1 MYNIKKYSY
10 DQAKKLNVTIKPS
23 THKNKKIDVYDQ
35 KNKLVASIGDM
46 KYKNNNYPT
55 YLLQDKKLADD
66 KRRLYKIR
74 HKKDLNVKDSPG
86 YYANRILW

>member
-23 THKNKKIDVYDQ
+23 TYKNKKIDVYDQ

-46 KYKNNNYPT
+46 KYKDYPT
-55 YLLQDKKLADD
+55 YLSQDKKLADD